1 MGVLERAYPRIS
13 KEYIMVVDHRS
24 PDLRDRTCILES
36 DRRYPDRP
44 RQTSCHVQYPRYT
57 QLYLNLSVSCQ
68 LE

>member
-1 MGVLERAYPRIS
+1 
-13 KEYIMVVDHRS
+13 MVVDHRS